1 MRISLP
7 PTIQVSDCLTG
18 SIAASSVFQA
28 FDYALRMGAHV
39 VSCSFGASY
48 AYGFAPTAPAPSYH
62 AQWTAAY
69 VAALQPLAS
78 KVGVRSSK
86 GGGLMV
92 TTLQV
97 LAGKVG
103 GHSRGE
109 ALVRAGQSV
118 MAQRCLPG
126 HGLVMARRR
135 LVMAWRLLVMAR
147 RHLVMAWSWPGGSWS
162 WPGGSWS
169 WPGHGPEAVVR
180 KGFCSLGG
188 ILYPEPGCC
197 KPWA

>member
-48 AYGFAPTAPAPSYH
+48 EYGFAPTAPAPSYH

-78 KVGVRSSK
+78 KVGVPGSGIGGYSR
-86 GGGLMV
+86 GGL
-92 TTLQV
+92 
-97 LAGKVG
+97 
-103 GHSRGE
+103 
-109 ALVRAGQSV
+109 LVSSGQSV
-118 MAQRCLPG
+118 MD
-126 HGLVMARRR
+126 
-135 LVMAWRLLVMAR
+135 
-147 RHLVMAWSWPGGSWS
+147 
-162 WPGGSWS
+162 
-169 WPGHGPEAVVR
+169 GPAAAVG
-180 KGFCSLGG
+180 KGCGSLGG
-188 ILYPEPGCC
+188 CLCSEPGCY
-197 KPWA
+197 KP